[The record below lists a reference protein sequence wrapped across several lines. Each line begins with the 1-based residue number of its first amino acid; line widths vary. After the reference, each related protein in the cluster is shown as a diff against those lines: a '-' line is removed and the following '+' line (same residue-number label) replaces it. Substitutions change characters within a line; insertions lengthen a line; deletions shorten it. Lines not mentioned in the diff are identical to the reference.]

1 MAAYRSIDRDDRR
14 HLRRRDPPKG
24 GHMTSTTNCHAVGRG
39 LSIVPL
45 SLTLAVLSIG
55 CGDSGRSFAPTATTR
70 DQPGATFTAATNTS
84 VPLARGTFWHPIDL
98 KRETDGWELEMKISP
113 NADLAVSRVLFA
125 AGTHSGWHSHPG
137 PVFVQVLTGT
147 VRFYLA
153 NDPTCTPIVRT
164 AGETYVESGEITHI
178 ARNETTEPAENLAV
192 YFAPKGTPL
201 RHDEPN
207 PGNCPF

>member
-1 MAAYRSIDRDDRR
+1 
-14 HLRRRDPPKG
+14 
-24 GHMTSTTNCHAVGRG
+24 MTSTTKCRTGGWG
-39 LSIVPL
+39 LSSVL
-45 SLTLAVLSIG
+45 VCLTLAALCAG
-55 CGDSGRSFAPTATTR
+55 CGDGGRSVGPTTTIR
-70 DQPGATFTAATNTS
+70 DQPGAALTTATNTS

-137 PVFVQVLTGT
+137 PVLVQVLTGT

-192 YFAPKGTPL
+192 YFAPKGAPL